1 MGWILYAVGVVGF
14 IVFALLAVKEI
25 LLTVGRALQ
34 AI

>member
-14 IVFALLAVKEI
+14 IVIALLAVKEI
-25 LLTVGRALQ
+25 LLMAGRAIQ